1 MRKVV
6 ETGYWVRILG
16 THPYS
21 LASCTCLLKEV
32 EDDGDLVGSVR
43 PQYRATST
51 SLEKAKSLAV
61 ERRMWNKSGGYFCDG
76 KAGERVVRRE
86 MRSLERLPLDSGWLA
101 GRYPCCE
108 LQPGTPILRYA
119 SDPV

>member
-1 MRKVV
+1 M
-6 ETGYWVRILG
+6 
-16 THPYS
+16 
-21 LASCTCLLKEV
+21 

-43 PQYRATST
+43 PQHHAAST

-61 ERRMWNKSGGYFCDG
+61 ERRMWNKSGAAGGYFCGD

-108 LQPGTPILRYA
+108 RQPGTPILRRA